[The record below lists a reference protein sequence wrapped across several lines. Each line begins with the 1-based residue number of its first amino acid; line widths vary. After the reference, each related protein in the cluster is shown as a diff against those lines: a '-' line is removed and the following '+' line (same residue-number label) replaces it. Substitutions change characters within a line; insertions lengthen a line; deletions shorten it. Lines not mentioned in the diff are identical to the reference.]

1 MRVALVVL
9 VSVLAVTAPVQAQP
23 DWLANAR
30 AETHAA
36 AGDLAGQVR
45 ALASRTGGR
54 LWIGYAVPAANQD
67 AQMCCG
73 TRNGGCC
80 MGCRLDPDSDQGM
93 WVNRGAAP
101 VTRLAADAQMT
112 LLFRASGGEI
122 ERVRVFSDD
131 CAIDAAGA
139 TVHWIDGV
147 TGAASLSLLDGLA
160 AASQARR
167 VAGGAL
173 TAMAMHAEPA
183 AVDRL
188 IALARSG
195 GTSHLRGQALFWL
208 SQRASAAAAGAI
220 DEALDKDPDTDIRR
234 RAVFALSQL
243 PADEGVPRLI
253 DVARTHSN
261 HAVRRQAMFWLGQSK
276 DPRALDFF
284 TQILKR

>member
-1 MRVALVVL
+1 MRAAIVALL
-9 VSVLAVTAPVQAQP
+9 SVLAVAAPVQAQP
-23 DWLANAR
+23 GWLANAR
-30 AETHAA
+30 AETHSA

-45 ALASRTGGR
+45 ALASRTGGT
-54 LWIGYAVPAANQD
+54 LWIGYAVPAAHQD

-73 TRNGGCC
+73 TRGGGCC
-80 MGCRLDPDSDQGM
+80 MGCRLEPDGGQGM
-93 WVNRGAAP
+93 FVNRGAAP

-122 ERVRVFSDD
+122 ERVRLFSDD
-131 CAIDAAGA
+131 CAIDPAGA

-147 TGAASLSLLDGLA
+147 TGAASLALLDGLA
-160 AASQARR
+160 AAGQARR
-167 VAGGAL
+167 VADGAL

-195 GTSHLRGQALFWL
+195 GTPHLRGQALFWL
-208 SQRASAAAAGAI
+208 SQRASAAAVGAI
-220 DEALDKDPDTDIRR
+220 SEAIDKDPETGVKR

-261 HAVRRQAMFWLGQSK
+261 QAVRRQAMFWLGQSK

-284 TQILKR
+284 AQILKR